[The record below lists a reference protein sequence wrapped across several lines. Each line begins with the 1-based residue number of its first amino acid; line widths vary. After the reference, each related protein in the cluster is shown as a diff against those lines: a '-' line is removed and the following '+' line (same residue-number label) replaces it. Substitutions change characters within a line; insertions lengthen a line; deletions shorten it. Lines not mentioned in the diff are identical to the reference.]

1 MKTQIQ
7 SVHFTADQKLID
19 FIEAKL
25 QKLEKF
31 DDTIVWGEVILKLD
45 KDPDNGNKV
54 VTIKIQ
60 SAGADLTAERR
71 NSSFEAAADEAC
83 EALRS
88 QIERRRK

>member
-1 MKTQIQ
+1 MKTRIQ

-45 KDPDNGNKV
+45 KDHDNGNKV

-60 SAGADLTAERR
+60 SAGADLMAERR
-71 NSSFEAAADEAC
+71 NGSFEAAADEVC